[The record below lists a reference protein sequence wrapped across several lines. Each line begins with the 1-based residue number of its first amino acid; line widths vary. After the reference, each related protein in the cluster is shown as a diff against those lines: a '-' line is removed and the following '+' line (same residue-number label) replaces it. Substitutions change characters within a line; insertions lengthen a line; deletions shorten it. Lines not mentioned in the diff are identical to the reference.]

1 MGKHTSMDDYLV
13 IFLEGAII
21 KGIPD
26 LTLIHF
32 NVRFGK
38 WMQRGK
44 LDCSTENLECNSSLL
59 KNLKQGTRGNWAFLH
74 FYITIFQS
82 KRSPLDF

>member
-1 MGKHTSMDDYLV
+1 MDDYLV
-13 IFLEGAII
+13 IFFEGAII
-21 KGIPD
+21 KGILD
-26 LTLIHF
+26 LSPIHF

-59 KNLKQGTRGNWAFLH
+59 KSLKQGTGGN
-74 FYITIFQS
+74 
-82 KRSPLDF
+82 